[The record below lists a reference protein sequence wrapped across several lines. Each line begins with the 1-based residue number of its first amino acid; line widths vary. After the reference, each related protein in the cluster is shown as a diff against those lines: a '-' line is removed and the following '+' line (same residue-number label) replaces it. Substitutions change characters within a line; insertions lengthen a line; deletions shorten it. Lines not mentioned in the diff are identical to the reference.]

1 MSPAE
6 LYAQFPRLRT
16 QNLLLRDLVPGDAEA
31 LLRIFSDSQVTRY
44 YDLDTFRTI
53 AEARELIER
62 FTKRFLNQVGIRW
75 GIARKETP
83 DTLIGTCGYNIWLP
97 SSHRAIIGYDLARD
111 HWKQGIMSEALKR
124 VLDFGFG
131 TMELNRIE
139 ALVFAKNLPSHRLLK
154 KLGFQREGVLRE
166 YEFVKEKFVDLTMY
180 SLLRRE
186 QIKKSE

>member
-6 LYAQFPRLRT
+6 LYAQFPRLGT
-16 QNLLLRDLVPGDAEA
+16 QNLLLRDLVPGDAKA
-31 LLRIFSDSQVTRY
+31 LFRIFSDSQVTRY

-53 AEARELIER
+53 AEARELIGR
-62 FTKRFLNQVGIRW
+62 FTSRFLNQVGIRW

-83 DTLIGTCGYNIWLP
+83 DTLIGTCGYNIWIP
-97 SSHRAIIGYDLARD
+97 SSRRAIVGYDLARD
-111 HWKQGIMSEALKR
+111 HWKQGIMREALKR

-139 ALVFAKNLPSHRLLK
+139 ALVFPENLPSHRLLQ

-166 YEFVKEKFVDLTMY
+166 YEFLKGKFVDLTMY

-186 QIKKSE
+186 QTKKSE

>member
-1 MSPAE
+1 M
-6 LYAQFPRLRT
+6 R
-16 QNLLLRDLVPGDAEA
+16 
-31 LLRIFSDSQVTRY
+31 
-44 YDLDTFRTI
+44 
-53 AEARELIER
+53 
-62 FTKRFLNQVGIRW
+62 
-75 GIARKETP
+75 
-83 DTLIGTCGYNIWLP
+83 
-97 SSHRAIIGYDLARD
+97 
-111 HWKQGIMSEALKR
+111 EALKR

-139 ALVFAKNLPSHRLLK
+139 ALVFPENLPSHRLLQ